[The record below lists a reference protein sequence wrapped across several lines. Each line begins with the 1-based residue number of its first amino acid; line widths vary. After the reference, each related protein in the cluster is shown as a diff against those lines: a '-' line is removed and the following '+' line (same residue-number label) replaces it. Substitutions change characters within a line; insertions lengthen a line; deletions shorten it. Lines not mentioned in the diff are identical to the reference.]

1 MKIIGN
7 MGNNTSIRTFSEIE
21 TSPLI
26 AERLSKSCQS
36 TTDMKLR
43 VQAYSKAYENL
54 LSLASLADRQARTR
68 TFAANGPGLGE
79 LNGLNPNQFIDVT
92 VTAMIKSLA
101 GFLAVER
108 GVDQPQ
114 AVLPFVDLVTSG
126 EGKMVSKNIG
136 ADLDMP
142 NGYVDQTAADR
153 RALRSAQIKFSNS
166 ISTATNHLE
175 INVAKSVVPGSLT
188 LKVVKGGVAYTISDD
203 KQGNIVGPATAGL
216 SGGEI
221 DYRTGKISIDFT
233 NNLNGGDTY
242 HVEIAQDTPKDPTNR
257 VKSNISS
264 FQITCQP
271 EVIIAENNLIANLV
285 ATKSMNIDMNEV
297 VKKRVMDEYIKLV
310 NRSIIDPLVYGYE
323 GSNVE
328 IDLTPYSVTTNN
340 MDSYFKLFSLGLTKV
355 NTELTNKSW
364 KSINSSAYLVG
375 SRVAEVFREMGGRF
389 VPNTAASYIEDLIG
403 HFDGIPVVKS
413 HFVEPDTGYAIHKTA
428 DGTMA
433 PICRAI
439 FLPVNDMPEV
449 GNFTN
454 PTQFAT
460 GIYSYEGSRL
470 LTSEL
475 VQKFHIRRPTGL

>member
-1 MKIIGN
+1 M
-7 MGNNTSIRTFSEIE
+7 NNSSIKTFSDI
-21 TSPLI
+21 SRSSVI
-26 AERLSKSCQS
+26 ADRLRHSCQS
-36 TTDMKLR
+36 AIDMDLR

-54 LSLASLADRQARTR
+54 LSLASMADRQARTR

-79 LNGLNPNQFIDVT
+79 LSGLNPNQFIDVT

-114 AVLPFVDLVTSG
+114 VILPFVDLVTSG
-126 EGKMVSKNIG
+126 EGRMVSKNVG
-136 ADLDMP
+136 ADLEMN
-142 NGYVDQTAADR
+142 NGYVDAASADR
-153 RALRSAQIKFSNS
+153 RALRSAQIKFSNTVS
-166 ISTATNHLE
+166 GATTHLD
-175 INVAKSVVPGSLT
+175 INVAKAVVPGSLT
-188 LKVVKGGVAYTISDD
+188 LKVVKSGVAYNITDD

-221 DYRTGKISIDFT
+221 DYRTGKISIDFGATAGLNT
-233 NNLNGGDTY
+233 NDTY

-257 VKSNISS
+257 VKSNLSS
-264 FQITCQP
+264 YTITCQP

-310 NRSIIDPLVYGYE
+310 NRSIIDPLVFGYE
-323 GSNVE
+323 GSNIE

-340 MDSYFKLFSLGLTKV
+340 MDSYYKLFSLGLTKV

-375 SRVAEVFREMGGRF
+375 SRVAEIFREMGGRF
-389 VPNTAASYIEDLIG
+389 VPNTAASYIEDLVG

-449 GNFTN
+449 GNFSN

-460 GIYSYEGSRL
+460 GIYSYEGSQL
-470 LTSEL
+470 ITSEL
-475 VQKFHIRRPTGL
+475 VQKFHIRRPSGL